1 MKLSS
6 ETMQTMR
13 SPVAKIAVLLGGTA
27 ILVLALQ
34 LFERLIK

>member
-13 SPVAKIAVLLGGTA
+13 SPVAKIAVLVGGA
-27 ILVLALQ
+27 AVLVLAFQ
-34 LFERLIK
+34 IFERLIK